1 MNERRSNRRIRLLLG
16 VFALVFAGTLGR
28 AVWLQGVQAST
39 LEQMA
44 SRQHQAT
51 TAIPA
56 GRGTIFDRT
65 GEPLAIGEQA
75 TTIYADPRSV
85 KQPRRVALAAAKAL
99 GLNAETLYPL
109 LADHSRHFVYVK
121 RKADPAKAAE
131 LEKLKLPGLGFY
143 AEELRYYPQ
152 RSVAAHVLGYAGIDN
167 NGLEGLERSLDKSLI
182 GKPGTQTTVT
192 DPAGRVIDVISTK
205 PERAGDDVFLT
216 IDHRIQANAETVL
229 RETVKKWGAKGGTAI
244 VPADLPEE
252 VMPQLEQRL
261 TEFVDGRP
269 GILSYTC
276 GIDLGL
282 HESNA
287 DFAIAATFDIP
298 RENVRAICPYVGG
311 GFGSK
316 ILTRDNAMLT
326 VLAARLLKRPV
337 KHMLTRQQM
346 FMVVG
351 LRQHNRQHMRL
362 GADASGRL
370 TGLGHDTVTHTSV
383 HEEFV
388 EQTGIISRMMYD
400 VPNSQVTHRAFR
412 LNVQTPKWTRAP
424 GEAPGSF
431 ALESAMDELATQL
444 KIDPL
449 ELRARNDARTDLD
462 TGKPFGS
469 RSLIE
474 CMRIGAERFGWSNRS
489 PTPRNRRQGR
499 WLVGYGMS
507 AASRGAPHRGAS
519 ANLLLTRS
527 GRDVRAVVEMCAT
540 DLGTGSYTVI
550 AQTAA
555 ETLGLPLDK
564 VEVRLGDS
572 ALPPTPGSG
581 GSWGANTFC
590 TAALAVCEAAKQQL
604 REKVSLRFVREP
616 SVAELLQAAQLNE
629 WRASNTATPGADIA
643 TWSHYAFG
651 ANFAE
656 VWVDEDLGLVSVPRY
671 LAVIAAGR
679 ILNPKT
685 AASQIIGGIV
695 WGIGNA
701 LMEESVLDER
711 SGHFVTRTLADYHVP
726 VNADIGDV
734 QVLFAPETD
743 TRVNRMGVKGVGEI
757 GITSVA
763 AAIANAVYN
772 ATGRRVRDLPITPD
786 KLLTPMQA

>member
-1 MNERRSNRRIRLLLG
+1 MNRQALSLVGQPVDRVDGRLKVTGQARYAAEFSYPGLVHGVSLGSTVAAGRVRDIDTTAAEKAPGVLLVLTHKNVPKMPPPPPETPQNRFTRATPLLQDTVIHHHGQLIG
-16 VFALVFAGTLGR
+16 FVVAE
-28 AVWLQGVQAST
+28 T
-39 LEQMA
+39 LEQA
-44 SRQHQAT
+44 RHAAT
-51 TAIPA
+51 LVQVSYDAAEPRIGFDANVRNAYAPVAINA
-56 GRGTIFDRT
+56 GYKTDTRRGDIDQ
-65 GEPLAIGEQA
+65 GL
-75 TTIYADPRSV
+75 
-85 KQPRRVALAAAKAL
+85 KAAAGTVDAVY
-99 GLNAETLYPL
+99 NTPIEHHHPMEM
-109 LADHSRHFVYVK
+109 HSTVAVWEGDSKVTVHHSLQMVGE
-121 RKADPAKAAE
+121 AA
-131 LEKLKLPGLGFY
+131 P
-143 AEELRYYPQ
+143 
-152 RSVAAHVLGYAGIDN
+152 
-167 NGLEGLERSLDKSLI
+167 
-182 GKPGTQTTVT
+182 
-192 DPAGRVIDVISTK
+192 
-205 PERAGDDVFLT
+205 
-216 IDHRIQANAETVL
+216 
-229 RETVKKWGAKGGTAI
+229 
-244 VPADLPEE
+244 
-252 VMPQLEQRL
+252 
-261 TEFVDGRP
+261 
-269 GILSYTC
+269 
-276 GIDLGL
+276 
-282 HESNA
+282 
-287 DFAIAATFDIP
+287 AIASTFEIP
-298 RENVRAICPYVGG
+298 RENVRVVCPFVGG

-326 VLAARLLKRPV
+326 VLAARMVKRPV

-346 FMVVG
+346 FMVIG

-388 EQTGIISRMMYD
+388 EQTGVISRMMYN

-431 ALESAMDELATQL
+431 ALESAMDELAVQL
-444 KIDPL
+444 KIDPV
-449 ELRARNDARTDLD
+449 ELRVRNDVMTDLD

-474 CMRIGAERFGWSNRS
+474 CMRIGAEKFGWSNRS
-489 PTPRNRRQGR
+489 PMPRSRRQGH

-519 ANLLLTRS
+519 ANLLLTRT
-527 GRDVRAVVEMCAT
+527 GRNVRAVVEMCAT

-555 ETLGLPLDK
+555 EALGLPLDK

-629 WRASNTATPGADIA
+629 WRASNTAAPGADIA

-656 VWVDEDLGLVSVPRY
+656 VWVDEDLGLVRVPRY

-685 AASQIIGGIV
+685 AASQIIGGVV

-711 SGHFVTRTLADYHVP
+711 RGHFVTRTLADYHVP

-734 QVLFAPETD
+734 QVLFAPEND

-786 KLLTPMQA
+786 KLLTPIQA

>member
-1 MNERRSNRRIRLLLG
+1 MNRQATPLIGQPVDRVDGRLKVTGQARYAAEFSYPGLVYGVALGSTVAAGRVRDIDTAAAEQSPGVLLVLTHKNVPRMAPPAPETPQNRFTRATPLLQDTAIHHHGQLIG
-16 VFALVFAGTLGR
+16 FVVAE
-28 AVWLQGVQAST
+28 T
-39 LEQMA
+39 LEQA
-44 SRQHQAT
+44 RHAAT
-51 TAIPA
+51 
-56 GRGTIFDRT
+56 
-65 GEPLAIGEQA
+65 L
-75 TTIYADPRSV
+75 V
-85 KQPRRVALAAAKAL
+85 KVSYEAAQPRIGFDANVKNAYAPAAINAGYKTDTRRGDLDQGLRAAAGTVDA
-99 GLNAETLYPL
+99 
-109 LADHSRHFVYVK
+109 VYNTPIEHHHPMEMH
-121 RKADPAKAAE
+121 AT
-131 LEKLKLPGLGFY
+131 
-143 AEELRYYPQ
+143 
-152 RSVAAHVLGYAGIDN
+152 VAAWEGDN
-167 NGLEGLERSLDKSLI
+167 KVTVHHSLQMVSDAA
-182 GKPGTQTTVT
+182 P
-192 DPAGRVIDVISTK
+192 
-205 PERAGDDVFLT
+205 
-216 IDHRIQANAETVL
+216 
-229 RETVKKWGAKGGTAI
+229 
-244 VPADLPEE
+244 
-252 VMPQLEQRL
+252 
-261 TEFVDGRP
+261 
-269 GILSYTC
+269 
-276 GIDLGL
+276 
-282 HESNA
+282 
-287 DFAIAATFDIP
+287 AIAATFDIP
-298 RENVRAICPYVGG
+298 RENVRVVCPFVGG

-316 ILTRDNAMLT
+316 ILTRDNAMLA
-326 VLAARLLKRPV
+326 VLAARLVKRPV
-337 KHMLTRQQM
+337 KHVLTRQQM

-388 EQTGIISRMMYD
+388 EQTGVISRMMYE

-431 ALESAMDELATQL
+431 ALESAMDELAEQL
-444 KIDPL
+444 KIDPV

-469 RSLIE
+469 RSLVE
-474 CMRIGAERFGWSNRS
+474 CMRIGAEEFGWSNRS
-489 PTPRNRRQGR
+489 ATPRSRRQGH

-519 ANLLLTRS
+519 ANLLLTRN

-555 ETLGLPLDK
+555 EALGLPLDK
-564 VEVRLGDS
+564 VQVRLGDS

-604 REKVSLRFVREP
+604 REKVNLRFVREP
-616 SVAELLQAAQLNE
+616 SVAELLQAARLNE

-643 TWSHYAFG
+643 AWSHYAFG

-656 VWVDEDLGLVSVPRY
+656 VWVDEDLGLVRVPRY
-671 LAVIAAGR
+671 MAVIAAGR

-685 AASQIIGGIV
+685 AASQIVGGIV

-726 VNADIGDV
+726 VNADIGDL

-786 KLLTPMQA
+786 KLLTPIQA

>member
-1 MNERRSNRRIRLLLG
+1 MNRQALPLIGQPVDRVDGRLKVTG
-16 VFALVFAGTLGR
+16 
-28 AVWLQGVQAST
+28 QA
-39 LEQMA
+39 
-44 SRQHQAT
+44 R
-51 TAIPA
+51 
-56 GRGTIFDRT
+56 
-65 GEPLAIGEQA
+65 
-75 TTIYADPRSV
+75 Y
-85 KQPRRVALAAAKAL
+85 
-99 GLNAETLYPL
+99 
-109 LADHSRHFVYVK
+109 
-121 RKADPAKAAE
+121 AAE
-131 LEKLKLPGLGFY
+131 FSYPGLVHGVS
-143 AEELRYYPQ
+143 LG
-152 RSVAAHVLGYAGIDN
+152 STVA
-167 NGLEGLERSLDKSLI
+167 
-182 GKPGTQTTVT
+182 
-192 DPAGRVIDVISTK
+192 AGRVRDIDTTAAEKAPGVLLVLTHKNVPKMPPPAPETPQNRFTRATPLLQDTVIHHH
-205 PERAGDDVFLT
+205 GQLIGFVV
-216 IDHRIQANAETVL
+216 AETIEQARHAATLMQVSYDAAEPRIGFDANVRNAYAPAAINAGYKTDTRRGDIDQGL
-229 RETVKKWGAKGGTAI
+229 KAAAGTVDAVYNTPIEHHHPMEMHSTVAVWEGDSKVTVHHSLQMVGEAA
-244 VPADLPEE
+244 P
-252 VMPQLEQRL
+252 
-261 TEFVDGRP
+261 
-269 GILSYTC
+269 
-276 GIDLGL
+276 
-282 HESNA
+282 
-287 DFAIAATFDIP
+287 AIASTFEIP
-298 RENVRAICPYVGG
+298 RENVRVVCPFVGG

-316 ILTRDNAMLT
+316 ILTRDNAMLA

-337 KHMLTRQQM
+337 KHVLTRQQM

-362 GADASGRL
+362 GADAGGRL

-388 EQTGIISRMMYD
+388 EQTGVISRMMYN

-431 ALESAMDELATQL
+431 ALESAMDELAVQL
-444 KIDPL
+444 KIDPV
-449 ELRARNDARTDLD
+449 ELRVRNDVMTDLD

-474 CMRIGAERFGWSNRS
+474 CMRIGAEKFGWSNRS
-489 PTPRNRRQGR
+489 ATPRSRRQGR
-499 WLVGYGMS
+499 WLGGYGMS
-507 AASRGAPHRGAS
+507 AASGGAPHRSAS
-519 ANLLLTRS
+519 ANLLLTRT
-527 GRDVRAVVEMCAT
+527 GRNVRAVVEMCAT

-555 ETLGLPLDK
+555 EALGLPLDK

-629 WRASNTATPGADIA
+629 WRASNTAAPGADIA
-643 TWSHYAFG
+643 AWSHYAFG

-656 VWVDEDLGLVSVPRY
+656 VWVDEDLGLVRVPRY

-685 AASQIIGGIV
+685 AASQIIGGVV

-711 SGHFVTRTLADYHVP
+711 RGHFVTRTLADYHVP

-786 KLLTPMQA
+786 KLLTPIQA

>member
-1 MNERRSNRRIRLLLG
+1 MNRQALPLVGQPVDRVDGRLK
-16 VFALVFAGTLGR
+16 VTGR
-28 AVWLQGVQAST
+28 ARYAAEFSYPGLVHGVSLGSTIAAGRVRDIDTTAAEKAPGVLLVLTHKNVPKMPPPPPETPQNRFTRATPLLQDTVIHHHGQLIGFVVAET
-39 LEQMA
+39 LEQA
-44 SRQHQAT
+44 RHAAT
-51 TAIPA
+51 LVQVSYDAAEPRIGFDANVKNAYAPAAINA
-56 GRGTIFDRT
+56 GYKTDTRRGDVDQGLR
-65 GEPLAIGEQA
+65 
-75 TTIYADPRSV
+75 
-85 KQPRRVALAAAKAL
+85 AAAGTVDAVY
-99 GLNAETLYPL
+99 NTPIEHHHPMEM
-109 LADHSRHFVYVK
+109 HSTVAVWEGDNKVTVHHSLQMVS
-121 RKADPAKAAE
+121 DAA
-131 LEKLKLPGLGFY
+131 P
-143 AEELRYYPQ
+143 
-152 RSVAAHVLGYAGIDN
+152 
-167 NGLEGLERSLDKSLI
+167 
-182 GKPGTQTTVT
+182 
-192 DPAGRVIDVISTK
+192 
-205 PERAGDDVFLT
+205 
-216 IDHRIQANAETVL
+216 
-229 RETVKKWGAKGGTAI
+229 
-244 VPADLPEE
+244 
-252 VMPQLEQRL
+252 
-261 TEFVDGRP
+261 
-269 GILSYTC
+269 
-276 GIDLGL
+276 
-282 HESNA
+282 
-287 DFAIAATFDIP
+287 AIASTFDIP
-298 RENVRAICPYVGG
+298 RENVRVVCPFVGG

-326 VLAARLLKRPV
+326 VLAARMVKRPV
-337 KHMLTRQQM
+337 RHMLTRQQM

-388 EQTGIISRMMYD
+388 EQTGVISRMMYN

-431 ALESAMDELATQL
+431 ALESAMDELAAQL
-444 KIDPL
+444 KIDPV
-449 ELRARNDARTDLD
+449 ELRVRNDVMTDLD

-474 CMRIGAERFGWSNRS
+474 CMRIGADKFGWSNRNA
-489 PTPRNRRQGR
+489 TPRSRRQGH

-519 ANLLLTRS
+519 ANLLLTRN

-555 ETLGLPLDK
+555 EALGLPLDK

-590 TAALAVCEAAKQQL
+590 TAALAVCEAARQQL

-616 SVAELLQAAQLNE
+616 SAAELLQAAGLNE

-643 TWSHYAFG
+643 AWSHYAFG

-656 VWVDEDLGLVSVPRY
+656 VWVDEDLGLVRVPRY

-685 AASQIIGGIV
+685 AASQIIGGVV

-711 SGHFVTRTLADYHVP
+711 RGHFVTRTLADYHVP

-786 KLLTPMQA
+786 KLLAPIQA

>member
-1 MNERRSNRRIRLLLG
+1 MNRQALPLVGQPVDRVDGRLKVTG
-16 VFALVFAGTLGR
+16 
-28 AVWLQGVQAST
+28 QA
-39 LEQMA
+39 
-44 SRQHQAT
+44 R
-51 TAIPA
+51 
-56 GRGTIFDRT
+56 
-65 GEPLAIGEQA
+65 
-75 TTIYADPRSV
+75 Y
-85 KQPRRVALAAAKAL
+85 
-99 GLNAETLYPL
+99 
-109 LADHSRHFVYVK
+109 
-121 RKADPAKAAE
+121 AAE
-131 LEKLKLPGLGFY
+131 FSYPGLVHGVS
-143 AEELRYYPQ
+143 LG
-152 RSVAAHVLGYAGIDN
+152 STVA
-167 NGLEGLERSLDKSLI
+167 
-182 GKPGTQTTVT
+182 
-192 DPAGRVIDVISTK
+192 AGRVRDIDTTAAEKAPGVLLVLTHKNAPKMPPPPPETPQNRFTRATPLLQDTVIHHH
-205 PERAGDDVFLT
+205 GQLIGFVV
-216 IDHRIQANAETVL
+216 AETIEQARHAATLVKVSYDAAEPRIGFDANVRNAYAPAAINAGYKTDTRRGDVDQGL
-229 RETVKKWGAKGGTAI
+229 KAAAGTVDAVYNTPIEHHHPMEMHSTVAVWEGDNKVTVHHSLQMVSEA
-244 VPADLPEE
+244 VPA
-252 VMPQLEQRL
+252 
-261 TEFVDGRP
+261 
-269 GILSYTC
+269 
-276 GIDLGL
+276 
-282 HESNA
+282 
-287 DFAIAATFDIP
+287 IASTFEIP
-298 RENVRAICPYVGG
+298 RENVRVVCPFVGG

-326 VLAARLLKRPV
+326 VLAARMVKRPV
-337 KHMLTRQQM
+337 KHVLTRQQM

-362 GADASGRL
+362 GADAGGRL

-388 EQTGIISRMMYD
+388 EQTGVISRMMYN

-431 ALESAMDELATQL
+431 ALESAMDELAEQL
-444 KIDPL
+444 KIDPV
-449 ELRARNDARTDLD
+449 ELRARNDVKTDLD

-474 CMRIGAERFGWSNRS
+474 CMRIGAEKFGWSNRS
-489 PTPRNRRQGR
+489 PMPRARRQGH

-590 TAALAVCEAAKQQL
+590 TAALAVCEVAKQQL

-629 WRASNTATPGADIA
+629 WRASNTAAPGADIA

-656 VWVDEDLGLVSVPRY
+656 VWVDEDLGLVRVPRY

-685 AASQIIGGIV
+685 AASQIIGGVV

-786 KLLTPMQA
+786 KLLTPIQA

>member
-1 MNERRSNRRIRLLLG
+1 MNRQALPLVGQPVDRVDGRLKVTG
-16 VFALVFAGTLGR
+16 
-28 AVWLQGVQAST
+28 QA
-39 LEQMA
+39 
-44 SRQHQAT
+44 R
-51 TAIPA
+51 
-56 GRGTIFDRT
+56 
-65 GEPLAIGEQA
+65 
-75 TTIYADPRSV
+75 Y
-85 KQPRRVALAAAKAL
+85 
-99 GLNAETLYPL
+99 
-109 LADHSRHFVYVK
+109 
-121 RKADPAKAAE
+121 AAE
-131 LEKLKLPGLGFY
+131 FSYPGLVHGVS
-143 AEELRYYPQ
+143 LG
-152 RSVAAHVLGYAGIDN
+152 STVA
-167 NGLEGLERSLDKSLI
+167 
-182 GKPGTQTTVT
+182 
-192 DPAGRVIDVISTK
+192 AGRVRDIDTTAAEKAPGVLLVLTHKNVPKMPPPPPETPQNRFTRATPLLQDTVIHHH
-205 PERAGDDVFLT
+205 GQLIGFVV
-216 IDHRIQANAETVL
+216 AETIEQARHAATLVKVSYDAAEPRIGFDANVRNAYAPAAINAGYKTDTRRGDIDQGL
-229 RETVKKWGAKGGTAI
+229 KAAAGTVDAVYNTPIEHHHPMEMHSTVAMWEGDSKVTVHHSLQMVGEAA
-244 VPADLPEE
+244 P
-252 VMPQLEQRL
+252 
-261 TEFVDGRP
+261 
-269 GILSYTC
+269 
-276 GIDLGL
+276 
-282 HESNA
+282 
-287 DFAIAATFDIP
+287 AIASTFEIP
-298 RENVRAICPYVGG
+298 RENVRVVCPFVGG

-326 VLAARLLKRPV
+326 VLAARMVKRPV

-362 GADASGRL
+362 GADAGGRL

-388 EQTGIISRMMYD
+388 EQTGVISRMMYN

-431 ALESAMDELATQL
+431 ALESAMDELAVQL
-444 KIDPL
+444 KIDPV
-449 ELRARNDARTDLD
+449 ELRVRNDVMTDLD

-474 CMRIGAERFGWSNRS
+474 CMRIGAEKFGWSNRS
-489 PTPRNRRQGR
+489 ATPRSRRQGH

-519 ANLLLTRS
+519 ANLLLTRT
-527 GRDVRAVVEMCAT
+527 GRNVRAVVEMCAT

-555 ETLGLPLDK
+555 EALGLPLDR
-564 VEVRLGDS
+564 VEVQLGDS

-629 WRASNTATPGADIA
+629 WRASNTAVPGADIA

-656 VWVDEDLGLVSVPRY
+656 VWVDEDLGLVRVPRY
-671 LAVIAAGR
+671 LAAIAAGR

-685 AASQIIGGIV
+685 AASQIIGGVV

-711 SGHFVTRTLADYHVP
+711 RGHFVTRTLADYHVP

-786 KLLTPMQA
+786 KLLTPIQA